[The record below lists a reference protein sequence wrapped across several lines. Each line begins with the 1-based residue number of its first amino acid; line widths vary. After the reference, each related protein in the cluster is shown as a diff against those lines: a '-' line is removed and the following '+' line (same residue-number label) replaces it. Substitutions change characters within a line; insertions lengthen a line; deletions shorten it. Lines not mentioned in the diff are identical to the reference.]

1 MSHPA
6 DDQRILAEIEHDLSR
21 DDPALVAL
29 VDALNKQFPGQPTP
43 STPPGEVRAPRHRA
57 RLMVAVVLV
66 VIALVGLILIAV
78 LGGGPSTPPDV
89 NDGVPT
95 TW

>member
-21 DDPALVAL
+21 DDPALMAL

-43 STPPGEVRAPRHRA
+43 PGEVRAPRHRA
-57 RLMVAVVLV
+57 RLVVAVALV
-66 VIALVGLILIAV
+66 VIALVGLVLIAV

>member
-29 VDALNKQFPGQPTP
+29 VDALNNQFPGQP
-43 STPPGEVRAPRHRA
+43 TPPGEVRAPRHRR
-57 RLMVAVVLV
+57 RLVVAVVLV

>member
-6 DDQRILAEIEHDLSR
+6 DDQRILAEIEQDLSR

-29 VDALNKQFPGQPTP
+29 VDALNQQFPKQPTP
-43 STPPGEVRAPRHRA
+43 SGEVRAARQHRA
-57 RLMVAVVLV
+57 RVVAAVVLA
-66 VIALVGLILIAV
+66 VIAVLGLILIAV
-78 LGGGPSTPPDV
+78 LSAPATPPDV
-89 NDGVPT
+89 NNGIPS

>member
-6 DDQRILAEIEHDLSR
+6 DDQRILAEIEQDLSR

-29 VDALNKQFPGQPTP
+29 VDALNQQFPKQQP
-43 STPPGEVRAPRHRA
+43 TPPGEVRASRRHRA
-57 RLMVAVVLV
+57 RVVTAVVLA
-66 VIALVGLILIAV
+66 VIAVLGLILIAV
-78 LGGGPSTPPDV
+78 LSAPATPPDV
-89 NDGVPT
+89 NNGIPS